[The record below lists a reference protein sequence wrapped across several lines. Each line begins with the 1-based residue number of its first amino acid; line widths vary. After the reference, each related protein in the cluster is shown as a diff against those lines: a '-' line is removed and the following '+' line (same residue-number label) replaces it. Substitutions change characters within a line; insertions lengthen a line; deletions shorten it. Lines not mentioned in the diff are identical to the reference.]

1 MIKNCQIVV
10 KQKDGDNINAY
21 LFDFDD
27 YRVATAICNLL
38 CNIENVNVFHH
49 ELKGDYNEL

>member
-49 ELKGDYNEL
+49 ELKGDYDEL